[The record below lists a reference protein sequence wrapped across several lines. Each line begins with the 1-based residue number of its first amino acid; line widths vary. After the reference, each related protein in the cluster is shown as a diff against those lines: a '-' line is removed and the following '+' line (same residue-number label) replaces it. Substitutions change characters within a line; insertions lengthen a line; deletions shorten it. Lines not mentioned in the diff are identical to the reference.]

1 MIRKAVL
8 EATKE
13 KAMHASFVECLMDH
27 IMEGRMIPKVQI
39 ERAVGPIMSMFLED
53 VLTET
58 LRDDPDLSGPI
69 AMICPEFPLKKLGNS
84 QSTNIDWLMYN
95 TVRRQLL
102 LVELK
107 TSDTSVDADQNA
119 IYHIKQKAINSE
131 GGSFLIEDLEQL
143 KGASKEYGK
152 YMYILGKVSQYKN
165 KISECHDAKIIY
177 LVPKSAECKV
187 QGHADKVLTFGM
199 LSNSIT
205 GSFAQEWTII
215 RSHLCL
221 LDESSQRVRNRQSAL
236 VKTDRAVNLADRV
249 VNFAD
254 RSDFRS
260 IVELCKKMGDAVVV
274 GFSGGE
280 NALASRDITSLEKR
294 KYKWDHAIGGTGI
307 KNSSNWIRGSV
318 FSRIINEKS
327 KLTK

>member
-1 MIRKAVL
+1 
-8 EATKE
+8 
-13 KAMHASFVECLMDH
+13 MHASFVETLMDH
-27 IMEGRMIPKVQI
+27 IMETTMIPKVQI
-39 ERAVGPIMSMFLED
+39 ERAVGPILSMFLED

-69 AMICPEFPLKKLGNS
+69 TMICPEFPLKKPGNR

-102 LVELK
+102 FFELK

-119 IYHIKQKAINSE
+119 IYHGKQKAVNSE

-152 YMYILGKVSQYKN
+152 YLYILEKVSQYKN
-165 KISECHDAKIIY
+165 EISECHDAKIIY
-177 LVPKSAECKV
+177 LVPKSAERKV

-205 GSFAQEWTII
+205 GSFAKEWII
-215 RSHLCL
+215 IQSHLCL
-221 LDESSQRVRNRQSAL
+221 LDDSSQRVRNRQSAQ
-236 VKTDRAVNLADRV
+236 VSKTAHVSKTDRA

-260 IVELCKKMGDAVVV
+260 IVELCRKMGDAVFV
-274 GFSGGE
+274 GFSGGD
-280 NALASRDITSLEKR
+280 NALASRDISSLEDR

-307 KNSSNWIRGSV
+307 KNSRNWIRGSV
-318 FSRIINEKS
+318 FLRIINEKS
-327 KLTK
+327 KPTK

>member
-1 MIRKAVL
+1 
-8 EATKE
+8 
-13 KAMHASFVECLMDH
+13 MHASFVETLMDH
-27 IMEGRMIPKVQI
+27 IMETTMIPKVQI
-39 ERAVGPIMSMFLED
+39 ERAVGPILSMFLED
-53 VLTET
+53 VLIET
-58 LRDDPDLSGPI
+58 LRDDPDLSGPV
-69 AMICPEFPLKKLGNS
+69 AMICPEFPLKKPGNR

-102 LVELK
+102 FVELK

-119 IYHIKQKAINSE
+119 IYHSKQKAVNRE

-152 YMYILGKVSQYKN
+152 YLYILEKVSQYKN

-177 LVPKSAECKV
+177 LVPKSAERKV

-205 GSFAQEWTII
+205 GSFAKEWTII
-215 RSHLCL
+215 RSHLCS
-221 LDESSQRVRNRQSAL
+221 LDDSSQRVRNRQSAH
-236 VKTDRAVNLADRV
+236 VSKTDRA

-260 IVELCKKMGDAVVV
+260 IIELCKKMGDAIVV

-280 NALASRDITSLEKR
+280 KALASRDITSLEDR
-294 KYKWDHAIGGTGI
+294 KYKWDRAIGGTGI
-307 KNSSNWIRGSV
+307 KDSRNWIRGSV

-327 KLTK
+327 KPTK